1 MEISVKSLLDVKGRN
16 VYAIP
21 PDSSV
26 YDALSLMAEHNL
38 GAVMVCEDD
47 LLVGIL
53 SERDYARKI
62 ILLDRQSRDTRIA
75 DIMTRRVETVTE
87 EDSVDH
93 CMELMTN
100 GHFRHLPVVDGD
112 TVIGLVSIGDVIK
125 TVIENQQSLIGDL
138 ERYITG

>member
-1 MEISVKSLLDVKGRN
+1 MERTVKSLLDVKGRN
-16 VYAIP
+16 VYAIT

-26 YDALSLMAEHNL
+26 YEALSLMAEHNL

-47 LLVGIL
+47 MLVGIL

-62 ILLDRQSRDTRIA
+62 ILLDRASRDTKIA
-75 DIMTRRVETVTE
+75 EIMTREVETVTE
-87 EDSVDH
+87 QDTVDH
-93 CMELMTN
+93 CMELMTK

-112 TVIGLVSIGDVIK
+112 TVIGLVSIGDVVK